1 MIGYR
6 VMTQD
11 LMDRVRSAAER
22 AAAGNVRAMA
32 FLVMVT
38 ARLSIKN
45 APPPAITVTVA
56 PTKRDK
62 RGHFVKGSGRKR
74 RRRGQKVASPAGT
87 PPYTHGGRL
96 PASIGYA
103 ADGSTA
109 VIGTQYSRIGT
120 GGEPHENE
128 GEYKGDVYPLRA
140 FMSPAL
146 AEVEPKFG
154 PSFQGSIGSGGY

>member
-11 LMDRVRSAAER
+11 LMDRVLVASER

-38 ARLSIKN
+38 ARLSIQD
-45 APPPAITVTVA
+45 APQSVT
-56 PTKRDK
+56 
-62 RGHFVKGSGRKR
+62 
-74 RRRGQKVASPAGT
+74 RRRGQNRRRRQRIPSPVGT

-96 PASIGYA
+96 PAAIGYA
-103 ADGSTA
+103 VERTTA

-120 GGEPHENE
+120 GGEPHEQ
-128 GEYKGDVYPLRA
+128 GGDYMGDEYPLRS
-140 FMSPAL
+140 FMGPAL
-146 AEVEPKFG
+146 AETEPKLG
-154 PSFQGSIGSGGY
+154 PSFAGSIGEP